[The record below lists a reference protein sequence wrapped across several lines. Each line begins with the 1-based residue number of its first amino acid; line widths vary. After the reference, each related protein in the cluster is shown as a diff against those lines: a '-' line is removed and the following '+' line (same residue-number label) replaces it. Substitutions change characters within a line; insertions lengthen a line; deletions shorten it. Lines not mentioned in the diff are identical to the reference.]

1 MNINIKICSA
11 IPMEGLVAC
20 LDMLSKES
28 ERGITG
34 LLGEEK
40 RSSTSSR
47 LLIRFRRYHAAEK
60 KSMPFPT
67 WAAK

>member
-1 MNINIKICSA
+1 MNIIIKTCSA

-40 RSSTSSR
+40 DPV
-47 LLIRFRRYHAAEK
+47 LH
-60 KSMPFPT
+60 PDC
-67 WAAK
+67 